1 MRGARSPRGDDTIR
15 AGPERGA
22 ASREPVRDEVDQA
35 LARGDTAS
43 VFGSAFG
50 PWRLRDH
57 FGEEWSIEL
66 LDPADA
72 RQEEPATPRE
82 LHAVVDHL
90 VFQSFAHGGAI
101 DDEIA
106 GVLLRVH
113 DALTGGS
120 LSLEASPPSADPRRV
135 LVDFDRELRDVL
147 LSALGGQ
154 RLRIE
159 RVPQRPWP
167 FLDVP
172 DSTPPPPL
180 YTPVEEQ
187 TTFIGIVLVDQNGNP
202 VPGRLYRITL
212 PDGSVQDGRLDSQ
225 GTARVDG
232 LSPGTCKIDFL
243 ELDKV
248 DFSGIAP
255 LPGGRQP
262 GVTGPV
268 VPAPA
273 SDAARASTPVT
284 SSSAAPA
291 AGPDHIVHHTFLD
304 ARGSPIA
311 NISWQLTTSDG
322 SIVGDGVTDSTGIA
336 TCAVSA
342 PGDYVLSYDY
352 AAMDGTPDV
361 ESATGVDVTEDYSS
375 P

>member
-1 MRGARSPRGDDTIR
+1 
-15 AGPERGA
+15 
-22 ASREPVRDEVDQA
+22 
-35 LARGDTAS
+35 

-72 RQEEPATPRE
+72 RREEPTTPRE

-273 SDAARASTPVT
+273 SDASPAPAPASTPAST
-284 SSSAAPA
+284 PPASAPA
-291 AGPDHIVHHTFLD
+291 LAQDSLQITLVDDAGAPVAGASYAVTASDGQTYAGQLD
-304 ARGSPIA
+304 ANGTA
-311 NISWQLTTSDG
+311 LLTG
-322 SIVGDGVTDSTGIA
+322 L
-336 TCAVSA
+336 A
-342 PGDYVLSYDY
+342 PGACTVSFPDFDAGDFV
-352 AAMDGTPDV
+352 GTG
-361 ESATGVDVTEDYSS
+361 S
-375 P
+375 